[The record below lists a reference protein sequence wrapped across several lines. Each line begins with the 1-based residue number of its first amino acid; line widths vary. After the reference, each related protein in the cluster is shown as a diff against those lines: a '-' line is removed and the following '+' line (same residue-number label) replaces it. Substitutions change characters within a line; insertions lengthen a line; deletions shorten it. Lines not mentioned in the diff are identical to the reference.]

1 MKTLVNIIAAMFLLS
16 GTAMA
21 EGQVG
26 EDVATFE
33 FLTKL
38 KGDWVLSPADQQEG
52 KTTKHKLVA
61 PLVGNGKV
69 AMNFKALG
77 KNSTIQ
83 ETLLP
88 GNKKEMATMYHCDNY
103 KNCTRVVS
111 KHYCAKRNQPEL
123 LSAQNIVQ
131 DTVSF
136 SCDMSTELCNSNE
149 GHVHKISHE
158 LSNDDRHL
166 KTTYTINKNGKF
178 KKNSIYHFDRA
189 S

>member
-1 MKTLVNIIAAMFLLS
+1 M
-16 GTAMA
+16 
-21 EGQVG
+21 G
-26 EDVATFE
+26 EDVGTFE
-33 FLTKL
+33 FMTKL

-69 AMNFKALG
+69 AMNFRTLG

-88 GNKKEMATMYHCDNY
+88 GNKKEMATMYHCNKY
-103 KNCTRVVS
+103 KNCSRVIS

-123 LSAQNIVQ
+123 LGIQNLEQ
-131 DTVSF
+131 DAASF
-136 SCDMSTELCNSNE
+136 SCDMNTELCNSKE
-149 GHVHKISHE
+149 GHVHKITHK
-158 LSNDDRHL
+158 LSNGGNHL
-166 KTTYTINKNGKF
+166 KTTYTIHKDGKF